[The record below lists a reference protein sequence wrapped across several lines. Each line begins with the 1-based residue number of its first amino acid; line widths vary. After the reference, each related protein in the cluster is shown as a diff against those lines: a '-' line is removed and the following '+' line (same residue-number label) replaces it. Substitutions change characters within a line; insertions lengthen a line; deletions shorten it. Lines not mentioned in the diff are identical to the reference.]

1 MARASVYTLLSLDR
15 FAQIMGINPMH
26 FAGAQ
31 AENFFP
37 LQNACNDLWLQH
49 SWQWQDPIGRE
60 ELAEEIYNA
69 ERDIARQLGW
79 WPAPV
84 WRYQEV
90 RDYPQHYRRD
100 AWPEYGRNVRHGRKT
115 VKAEFARIIAGGQR
129 AVSAVETGVTVV
141 YSDEDGDGFTETAT
155 VTATTSLTDVFEI
168 FAFTAGKSG
177 SPPWIIRPA
186 RSKSIT
192 GTTLTMTFWS
202 WQMIDPDLWEA
213 FPTVSSL
220 AGEIAIDLSGLT
232 ETPAV
237 TDNLVTTIDIYRVY
251 NDTTAESA
259 LFLWEPTPKGTIIG
273 PGWGCTSAS
282 QCAACGFTTQS
293 GCLTVDL
300 PLEGVVTPAP
310 GTYSADDGWT
320 QDCFNECRDPDLV
333 KLWYYCG
340 YEGND
345 YRGGYDYDPLSKR
358 WAKAIA
364 QLAVARLE
372 RPLCNCG
379 NTKAL
384 TIKWQMDAAMRDSG
398 LQIDPSELTNPFGTR
413 YGEILAWR
421 QVKNERHIIRGGGVV
436 E

>member
-1 MARASVYTLLSLDR
+1 MARASTYTLLSLDR
-15 FAQIMGINPMH
+15 FAKIMSINPMH
-26 FAGAQ
+26 FAGAD
-31 AENFFP
+31 AGNFFP
-37 LQNACNDLWLQH
+37 MQNSCNDLWLQH
-49 SWQWQDPIGRE
+49 SWQWKDPVGRE
-60 ELAEEIYNA
+60 ELANEIYNA

-90 RDYPQHYRRD
+90 RDYSRHYRRD
-100 AWPEYGRNVRHGRKT
+100 AWASGGVNVRGAYKS
-115 VKAEFARIIAGGQR
+115 VKAEFARVIAGGQR
-129 AVSAVETGVTVV
+129 AVDAVDTGVTVV

-155 VTATTSLTDVFEI
+155 VTVTTTLTDVFEI

-177 SPPWIIRPA
+177 APEWTIRPA

-202 WQMIDPDLWEA
+202 WQMIDPAKWEA
-213 FPTVSSL
+213 LPTQASL
-220 AGEIAIDLSGLT
+220 GGEIAIDLEGLT

-237 TDNLVTTIDIYRVY
+237 TTNLVSTVDVYRVY

-259 LFLWEPTPKGTIIG
+259 MFLWEPSAANSIIG
-273 PGWGCTSAS
+273 AGWGCSSSTE
-282 QCAACGFTTQS
+282 CIACGFTTQS
-293 GCLTVDL
+293 GCLTPSL
-300 PLEGVVTPAP
+300 PLEGIVVPAP
-310 GTYSADDGWT
+310 GTYTDGAWT
-320 QDCFNECRDPDLV
+320 KDCFSLCRDPDLV
-333 KLWYYCG
+333 KIWYYCG
-340 YEGND
+340 YQGND
-345 YRGGYDYDPLSKR
+345 YRGGYTYDPLSER

-372 RPLCNCG
+372 RVLCNCA

-398 LQIDPSELTNPFGTR
+398 LQVTQDELDNPFGTR

-436 E
+436 G